1 MIGANRFAEGLGI
14 EPCTEFALVEVSPD
28 AQDAFVFAGYGELW
42 HEAQRRLSFAGEATL
57 GRIPNS
63 AEQLDAL
70 GGRAFVET
78 GEREGVLFAR
88 LHRYGLRPPRND
100 IQVLMSRV
108 RPGYL
113 PIFIEL
119 AKSRL
124 PTDSAHGSED
134 IAEALAATWKAI
146 PTHDSRGERTNETQ
160 PMPIDVALHRWMA
173 QAGR

>member
-1 MIGANRFAEGLGI
+1 MLRM
-14 EPCTEFALVEVSPD
+14 
-28 AQDAFVFAGYGELW
+28 
-42 HEAQRRLSFAGEATL
+42 RLSSLATVSSGTRRSDVSHSQARQHLAGFRIRPSSLMHSAAEHL
-57 GRIPNS
+57 SRPGRGKACFS
-63 AEQLDAL
+63 
-70 GGRAFVET
+70 
-78 GEREGVLFAR
+78 AR